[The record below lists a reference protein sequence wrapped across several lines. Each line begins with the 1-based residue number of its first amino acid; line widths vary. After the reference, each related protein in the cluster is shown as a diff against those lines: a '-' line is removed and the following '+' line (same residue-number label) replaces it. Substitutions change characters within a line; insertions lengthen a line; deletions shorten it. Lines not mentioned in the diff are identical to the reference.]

1 MNVVVLTRFL
11 VPFLPYL
18 VKLGKGAGEKATE
31 VVAEK
36 FGEAAW
42 KKAQKVWEHL
52 SPKVEEKE
60 DLKMATER
68 IAANPDSTTWQAVL
82 QEGLEHLLNSNQDLA
97 EAIAKILEDNPE
109 ATPGTQINQNVDN
122 TKGQVIGQMT
132 GGKAI
137 GNIDFGSVQGDVNL

>member
-42 KKAQKVWEHL
+42 KKAQKVWERL
-52 SPKVEEKE
+52 SPEVEEKE

-68 IAANPDSTTWQAVL
+68 IAANPDSTTWKAVL
-82 QEGLEHLLNSNQDLA
+82 QEGLETLLNSNQDLA

-109 ATPGTQINQNVDN
+109 ETPGTQINQNVDN

-137 GNIDFGSVQGDVNL
+137 GNVDFGSVQGDVNL

>member
-42 KKAQKVWEHL
+42 KKAQKVWERL
-52 SPKVEEKE
+52 SPEVEEKE

-68 IAANPDSTTWQAVL
+68 IAANPDSTTWKAVL
-82 QEGLEHLLNSNQDLA
+82 QEGLETLLNSNQDLA

-109 ATPGTQINQNVDN
+109 ETPGTQINQNVDN

-137 GNIDFGSVQGDVNL
+137 GNIDFASVQGDVNL

>member
-1 MNVVVLTRFL
+1 MNAVVITRFL

-36 FGEAAW
+36 FGEAGW
-42 KKAQKVWEHL
+42 KKAQIVWERL
-52 SPKVEEKE
+52 SPQIEQKE

-82 QEGLEHLLNSNQDLA
+82 QEGLETLLNSNQNLA

-109 ATPGTQINQNVDN
+109 EALGTQINQTIDN
-122 TKGQVIGQMT
+122 TKGQVMGQMV
-132 GGKAI
+132 GGKAT
-137 GNIDFGSVQGDVNL
+137 GNINFGSVQGDVNL

>member
-18 VKLGKGAGEKATE
+18 VKLGKGAGEKVTE

-36 FGEAAW
+36 FGETAW
-42 KKAQKVWEHL
+42 KKAQKVWQRL
-52 SPKVEEKE
+52 SPEVEEKE

-68 IAANPDSTTWQAVL
+68 IAANPDSTTWKAVL
-82 QEGLEHLLNSNQDLA
+82 QEGLESLLNNNQDLA

-109 ATPGTQINQNVDN
+109 VTPGTQINQTIDN
-122 TKGQVIGQMT
+122 TKGQVVGQMT

-137 GNIDFGSVQGDVNL
+137 GNIDSVQGDVNL